1 MLNSTTKL
9 DIERVRRMGEA
20 CPLGRLRMATR
31 VATQIYDGVLKP
43 TGLKS
48 TQFNLL
54 TMIASLAPTT
64 ISQLADQIAMDRTT
78 LTRNL
83 KPLERAKLVSVT
95 PGDDRR
101 TRTVTLSP
109 QGEAL
114 LSGALELWERAQ
126 SSIVTELGERW
137 RRDLLSGL
145 SSLVALGGER
155 DQ

>member
-1 MLNSTTKL
+1 MMNSTTRL
-9 DIERVRRMGEA
+9 DIERVRRMGET
-20 CPLGRLRMATR
+20 CPLGHLRMATR

-54 TMIASLAPTT
+54 TMIATLAPTT
-64 ISQLADQIAMDRTT
+64 ISQLAERIAMDRTT

-83 KPLERAKLVSVT
+83 KPLERAALVSVK

-101 TRTVTLSP
+101 TRTVALSP
-109 QGEAL
+109 RGEAL
-114 LSGALELWERAQ
+114 LTDALELWEQAQ

-137 RRDLLSGL
+137 RRDLLNSL
-145 SSLVALGGER
+145 SSLVALAGER
-155 DQ
+155 EG